1 MKKFKPFLAPNKIV
15 DIHTLKYPLL
25 ASFKLD
31 GIRCII
37 KDGEM
42 CSRSLKPINNVK
54 LHEKFKQLKQF
65 TINEA
70 HLKPIL
76 DGELLARSMPFNALS
91 GTVRASDREL
101 PEDMYFYLFDSVINE
116 QYDTKFILR
125 TEQLNKLGLMYPDLI
140 KIVEQKLV
148 HTSEQVEEYFQE
160 ALDFGCDGLILHSL
174 DGKYKCGRGT
184 INEGIIYKMKPYLTF
199 DAKIIDVIQSTKVNP
214 NAEKKINELG
224 RSVTSKKKEDRILI
238 DKACDFVVM
247 HEGEAELKVMIAMT
261 DEEKKEVWKNKE
273 SYIGRYI
280 EYKGLMVGAKDLPR
294 HPVYLRMRD
303 DKA

>member
-1 MKKFKPFLAPNKIV
+1 MKKFKPFLAPNKII
-15 DIHTLKYPLL
+15 DIKELTYPML

-42 CSRSLKPINNVK
+42 FSRSLKSIPNVK
-54 LHEKFKQLKQF
+54 LHEKFRRLKEF
-65 TINEA
+65 TRTEPR
-70 HLKPIL
+70 LKPLL
-76 DGELLARSMPFNALS
+76 DGELLARSITFNELS
-91 GTVRASDREL
+91 GTVRALDREV
-101 PEDMYFYLFDSVINE
+101 PEDMYFYLFDSVINDK
-116 QYDTKFILR
+116 YDTKFLER
-125 TEQLNKLGLMYPDLI
+125 TKQFTRLKSMYPDLI

-148 HTSEQVEEYFQE
+148 HTAEEAEAYFQE
-160 ALDFGCDGLILHSL
+160 ALLFGCDGLILHSL

-199 DAKIIDVIQSTKVNP
+199 DAQIIDVIQSTKVNP

-238 DKACDFVVM
+238 NRACDFVVM
-247 HEGEAELKVMIAMT
+247 HEGKSELKVSIAMT
-261 DEEKKEVWKNKE
+261 NEEKEFVWNNREVF
-273 SYIGRYI
+273 IGRYI

-303 DKA
+303 DKD

>member
-1 MKKFKPFLAPNKIV
+1 MKKFKPFLAPNKII
-15 DIHTLKYPLL
+15 DIQKLTYPLL

-42 CSRSLKPINNVK
+42 FSRSLKSIPNVK
-54 LHEKFKQLKQF
+54 LHEKFRRLKEF
-65 TINEA
+65 TRTEPR
-70 HLKPIL
+70 LKPLL
-76 DGELLARSMPFNALS
+76 DGELLARSITFNELS
-91 GTVRASDREL
+91 GTVRALDREV
-101 PEDMYFYLFDSVINE
+101 PEDMYFYLFDSVINDK
-116 QYDTKFILR
+116 YDTKFLER
-125 TEQLNKLGLMYPDLI
+125 TKQFTRLKSMYPDLI

-148 HTSEQVEEYFQE
+148 HTAEEAEAYFQE
-160 ALDFGCDGLILHSL
+160 ALLFGCDGLILHSL

-199 DAKIIDVIQSTKVNP
+199 DAQIIDVIQSTKVNP

-238 DKACDFVVM
+238 NRACDFVVM
-247 HEGEAELKVMIAMT
+247 HEGKSELKVSIAMT
-261 DEEKKEVWKNKE
+261 NEEKEFVWNNREVF
-273 SYIGRYI
+273 IGRYI

-303 DKA
+303 DKD

>member
-15 DIHTLKYPLL
+15 DVHELTYPLM

-42 CSRSLKPINNVK
+42 FSRSLKSISNIK

-65 TINEA
+65 TLNES
-70 HLKPIL
+70 HLQPIL
-76 DGELLARSMPFNALS
+76 DGELLARSMPFNVLS
-91 GTVRASDREL
+91 GTVRALDREV
-101 PEDMYFYLFDSVINE
+101 PEDMYFYLFDSVINGN
-116 QYDTKFILR
+116 YDAEFIFR
-125 TEQLNKLGLMYPDLI
+125 TEQLTRLELMYPDLI

>member
-1 MKKFKPFLAPNKIV
+1 MKKFKPFLAPNKII
-15 DIHTLKYPLL
+15 DIKELTYPLL

-54 LHEKFKQLKQF
+54 LHEKFEQLKAF
-65 TINEA
+65 TKSA
-70 HLKPIL
+70 SDLQPIL

-148 HTSEQVEEYFQE
+148 HTAEEAEAYFQE
-160 ALDFGCDGLILHSL
+160 ALLFGCDGLILHSL